1 MTKKTSIRAK
11 AVTQGDLSKRER
23 TFVRELIETGQGR
36 RGAAVDA
43 VIAAGYTS
51 NRNAARVRAYE
62 LLHSSHI
69 LEALREE
76 STRRLHAGAALAT
89 SVLLDLAAS
98 ATSEQVRLAAS
109 KELLDRS
116 IGPIPS
122 RASVQVGVQIDNS
135 AEALLEALEN
145 YKAGRPVEFTDGT
158 IIQAEFSEVDED
170 KPSRL
175 SLSETHSASNP

>member
-1 MTKKTSIRAK
+1 MSKKSSLPAK
-11 AVTQGDLSKRER
+11 TVTPGGLSDRER
-23 TFVRELIETGQGR
+23 AFIRELVETGQGR

-62 LLHSSHI
+62 LLHSSRI

-89 SVLLDLAAS
+89 SVLLDLAAN
-98 ATSEQVRLAAS
+98 AASEQVKLAAS

-122 RASVQVGVQIDNS
+122 RSTIQVGVQVDNS
-135 AEALLEALEN
+135 VEALLEACERRN
-145 YKAGRPVEFTDGT
+145 RGEHVEFADDP
-158 IIQAEFSEVDED
+158 IEAEFSEIIDG
-170 KPSRL
+170 
-175 SLSETHSASNP
+175 

>member
-1 MTKKTSIRAK
+1 MSKKSSLPAK
-11 AVTQGDLSKRER
+11 VVTPGGLSDRER
-23 TFVRELIETGQGR
+23 AFIRELVETGQGR

-43 VIAAGYTS
+43 VIAAGYTN

-122 RASVQVGVQIDNS
+122 RASVQVGVHVDNS

-158 IIQAEFSEVDED
+158 IIQAEFAEVED
-170 KPSRL
+170 S
-175 SLSETHSASNP
+175 SA